1 MTPAPAAVPAPAGEE
16 TVVLVHGLWMHPV
29 VFALLRRRLTRACF
43 TVPAWTYPSVR
54 GRLIANA
61 DALTAFLAALPGA
74 APLHLVGHSL
84 GGIVIA
90 NALARHPD
98 PRVRRIVLMGPP
110 WAASHCAAALL
121 RVPCVSAL
129 VGRSMRDW
137 MDMTRPEL
145 PGTEVGVIAGNR
157 PIGLA
162 GTLVGLPRPHDG
174 IVRVAETRVAA
185 ARDAVTLH
193 VSHMEM
199 LFSSRCAEQVTA
211 FLRRGAFVHHGAAK
225 PAGQGIAA

>member
-1 MTPAPAAVPAPAGEE
+1 MRPAPAAPPAHGGGE

-29 VFALLRRRLTRACF
+29 VFTLLRRRLARAGF
-43 TVPAWTYPSVR
+43 TALAWSYPSVR
-54 GRLIANA
+54 GRLLANA

-74 APLHLVGHSL
+74 GPLHLVGHSL
-84 GGIVIA
+84 GGVVIA
-90 NALARHPD
+90 NALARHPE
-98 PRVRRIVLMGPP
+98 PRVHRIVLMGPP
-110 WAASHCAAALL
+110 WATSRSAAALL

-137 MDMTRPEL
+137 MDMARPEL
-145 PGTEVGVIAGNR
+145 PGTEIGVIAGTR

-174 IVRVAETRVAA
+174 IVRVEETRIAA

-199 LFSSRCAEQVTA
+199 LFSARCAEQVTA
-211 FLRRGAFVHHGAAK
+211 FLRRGAFVHDDAAS
-225 PAGQGIAA
+225 PAGQGVAA